1 VPDYTEIGGRWSR
14 GWDDAMPPASL
25 ALVAKYEMTF
35 SPGSSWQ
42 YSNTGYVVLGL
53 LVDVQSRHPSGPGPV
68 AINKREKIARERL
81 FAAGRCWQTIPLSRT
96 SNQLRK
102 RDIDSPGRRSLFDP
116 RTVGAG
122 WQARL
127 KRCAGH

>member
-1 VPDYTEIGGRWSR
+1 VTVEQLLNHTVPDYTEIGGRWSR
-14 GWDDAMPPASL
+14 GWDDAMPPASLL

-68 AINKREKIARERL
+68 AINSGRRL
-81 FAAGRCWQTIPLSRT
+81 HASGCSPQAGAGRRFPFLGRRT
-96 SNQLRK
+96 SCP
-102 RDIDSPGRRSLFDP
+102 SVTSTPP
-116 RTVGAG
+116 VGEACSI
-122 WQARL
+122 REP
-127 KRCAGH
+127 